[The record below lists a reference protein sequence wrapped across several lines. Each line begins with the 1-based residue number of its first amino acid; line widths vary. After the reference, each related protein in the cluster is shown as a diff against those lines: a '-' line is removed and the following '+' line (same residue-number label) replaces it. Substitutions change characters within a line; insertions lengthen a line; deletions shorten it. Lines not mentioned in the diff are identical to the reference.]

1 MPLCCR
7 GRGTRA
13 AARAPPWMRGRGTLF
28 AYLAK
33 RLLFMLPL
41 LLGITLIS
49 FAVIHLAPGST
60 VDLETSMN
68 PRVSAEARERLRHLY
83 GLDQPLHVQYG
94 RWLKRLATMDL
105 GESFAPDHRP
115 VKDK

>member
-1 MPLCCR
+1 
-7 GRGTRA
+7 
-13 AARAPPWMRGRGTLF
+13 
-28 AYLAK
+28 
-33 RLLFMLPL
+33 MLPL

-94 RWLKRLATMDL
+94 RWLKRLATLDL

-115 VKDK
+115 VKDKIFERIPVTLTIELLALGLIFAVAVPLGVASAVRQY